1 MVPLEVI
8 TMLSTAH
15 VPLSLLVQ
23 GILSLRTL
31 EFHQGG
37 SGIRVQLEVEGLA
50 GWSLHSSI
58 VFQPNE
64 VVKGKNRNSFNI
76 SASVCFVFFACACV
90 HACSIV

>member
-1 MVPLEVI
+1 MVPLGFI

-37 SGIRVQLEVEGLA
+37 SGISVQFEVEGVA
-50 GWSLHSSI
+50 G
-58 VFQPNE
+58 
-64 VVKGKNRNSFNI
+64 
-76 SASVCFVFFACACV
+76 
-90 HACSIV
+90 